1 MSKLCSRHPV
11 LLEFVLFKTAT
22 VLRRIG
28 TTVLRSMTPLKVKNI
43 KVVKETKRTATK
55 MYFKLQRDYESI
67 FQKPVYKL
75 EGHGFH
81 PPR

>member
-22 VLRRIG
+22 GLRRIG

-55 MYFKLQRDYESI
+55 MYFKLQPKQLRDIVMKQSL
-67 FQKPVYKL
+67 V
-75 EGHGFH
+75 
-81 PPR
+81 